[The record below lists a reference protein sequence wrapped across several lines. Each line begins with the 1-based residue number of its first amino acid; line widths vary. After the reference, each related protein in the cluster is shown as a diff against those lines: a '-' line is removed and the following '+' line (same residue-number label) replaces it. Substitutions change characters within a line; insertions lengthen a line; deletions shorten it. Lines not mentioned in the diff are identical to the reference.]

1 MNAIG
6 RPLEPLI
13 TVPDSACGPAML
25 ALSPPMRAFVAA
37 YVYFGC
43 TRAEAARRAGYSK
56 NKPDNAKVTAHDLW
70 RREDVQVAILEE
82 SRKLMRAEGPRS
94 IKTLIDIRDD
104 KGADKKVRVKAAT
117 ELLNRCGLAAV
128 QESHVLVEHQLSE
141 AEKDRRILSLAT
153 ELGLSQGEARKLLID
168 PKNVVDAEYSE
179 VPTEPLTPEDET
191 TRAARGR
198 ENDLR
203 RLRRSMSPEAL
214 AEHKRQMN
222 EQRRANAKAKYT
234 EAKGQTDL
242 EAYLAGRDPDDIS
255 DMLAPAPGGSE

>member
-1 MNAIG
+1 MNVIG

-25 ALSPPMRAFVAA
+25 TLSPPMRAFVAA

-70 RREDVQVAILEE
+70 RREDVQAAILEE

-104 KGADKKVRVKAAT
+104 KAADKKDRLKAAT

-141 AEKDRRILSLAT
+141 AEKDRRILSLAA
-153 ELGLSQGEARKLLID
+153 ELGLPQVEARKLLID

-179 VPTEPLTPEDET
+179 VPAAPLTPEEEAERERQNERRRELREASPKERERLKAEERA
-191 TRAARGR
+191 TRTAELKARYAAAQGKQADI
-198 ENDLR
+198 EEYTAGQDTDDINDL
-203 RLRRSMSPEAL
+203 
-214 AEHKRQMN
+214 
-222 EQRRANAKAKYT
+222 
-234 EAKGQTDL
+234 
-242 EAYLAGRDPDDIS
+242 
-255 DMLAPAPGGSE
+255 LAPAPGGSQ